1 MAFAPAPVLFSCS
14 TSQNVKNYYS
24 APCHHVQA
32 AKAKVLCESHG
43 SRAGYVCGIA
53 VVVDFCCHVL
63 ACLNQ
68 AAHAQVLL
76 DDDVVDGSHDE
87 SDLHRVGCAGKVGV
101 DLLGGMLVEAAVALL
116 ACSSLNQS

>member
-1 MAFAPAPVLFSCS
+1 M
-14 TSQNVKNYYS
+14 
-24 APCHHVQA
+24 
-32 AKAKVLCESHG
+32 LCEYHG

-63 ACLNQ
+63 AYLNQ

-76 DDDVVDGSHDE
+76 NDDVVDGSHDE
-87 SDLHRVGCAGKVGV
+87 SNLHGVGCAGEVSV
-101 DLLGGMLVEAAVALL
+101 NLLGRMLVEAAVALL